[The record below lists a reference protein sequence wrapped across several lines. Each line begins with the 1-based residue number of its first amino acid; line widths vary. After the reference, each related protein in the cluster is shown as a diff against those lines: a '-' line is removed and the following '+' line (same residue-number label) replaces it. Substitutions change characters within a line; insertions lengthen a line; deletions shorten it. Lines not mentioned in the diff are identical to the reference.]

1 MFGEHLINLLLDQKC
16 ISYYI
21 FLHIMDVFLSEP
33 HFLVFGHICADEG
46 YAIPFKAISRDK

>member
-1 MFGEHLINLLLDQKC
+1 
-16 ISYYI
+16 
-21 FLHIMDVFLSEP
+21 MDVFLSEP